1 MLTDNITYISSL
13 GVGFTALMCFLL
25 LTLPRRWALVPV
37 VILICYMTMGE
48 RVIVVGLNFTMVRIL
63 TAVGWVRILSRGEIQ
78 SLKLHPIDKGLIWFA
93 ISGMLIY
100 VLQWQTFDA
109 VKYEFGQVYNA
120 LGMYFLFR
128 CLIRDMDDCVRVFK
142 IAGVFIIPL
151 AASMV
156 VERMTGRNAFAGFG
170 GVSPITAIRDGVLRC
185 QGPFA
190 HPVLAGTFGA
200 TLFPLFVGLWRQG
213 TSSRPLSVLAV
224 LSCGVMVFTSGSSGP
239 TFTFLVGLLALAFWP
254 LRKHMLVIRRGVVLT
269 LVGLEIVMK
278 ADVWYLMARVDI
290 FSGSTG
296 YHRAYLIDR
305 ALANLGDWW
314 LIGTKSTAA
323 WADEGAHLF
332 DVTNQYLVYGADGGL
347 ITMLLFILVIVR
359 CFRAVG
365 PSIRALGEEFGE
377 LQFCVWALA
386 AALVSHVV
394 TFLSVS
400 YFDQNFVNWYLL
412 LAMISTASLSVQGVP
427 EKAFSQ
433 AALLVGQR
441 TRPVLWNPGW
451 KR

>member
-1 MLTDNITYISSL
+1 MPTDNITYISLL

-25 LTLPRRWALVPV
+25 LSLPRKWALVPV
-37 VILICYMTMGE
+37 IILICYMTMGE
-48 RVIVVGLNFTMVRIL
+48 RVIVVGLNFTMIRIL
-63 TAVGWVRILSRGEIQ
+63 TLVGWIRILIRGE
-78 SLKLHPIDKGLIWFA
+78 LKSVKLNPIDKALIWFA
-93 ISGMLIY
+93 ISGMAIY

-128 CLIRDMDDCVRVFK
+128 FLVRDMDDCLRVFK
-142 IAGVFIIPL
+142 IAAVFIIPL

-156 VERMTGRNAFAGFG
+156 VERMTGRNAFAEFG
-170 GVSPITAIRDGVLRC
+170 GVSPITGIRDGVLRC

-200 TLFPLFVGLWRQG
+200 TLFPLFVALWRSKG
-213 TSSRPLSVLAV
+213 HRLLSFLAILSSGA
-224 LSCGVMVFTSGSSGP
+224 MVITSGSSGP
-239 TFTFLVGLLALAFWP
+239 VGTLLAGLLALGCWP
-254 LRKHMLVIRRGVVLT
+254 HRKHMSTIRSGILVAV
-269 LVGLEIVMK
+269 VGLEIVMK
-278 ADVWYLMARVDI
+278 AHVWFLMARVGV

-296 YHRAYLIDR
+296 HHRAYLIDR
-305 ALANLGDWW
+305 ALANFADWW
-314 LIGTKSTAA
+314 LLGTRSTVA
-323 WADEGAHLF
+323 WDEYYNLF
-332 DVTNQYLVYGADGGL
+332 DITNQYLVYGADGGL

-359 CFRAVG
+359 CFGAVG
-365 PSIRALGEEFGE
+365 LTVRALDEKSRE
-377 LQFCVWALA
+377 LQFCVWALGA
-386 AALVSHVV
+386 VLFSHVV

-433 AALLVGQR
+433 ADLLVGQR

>member
-1 MLTDNITYISSL
+1 MPTDNITYISLL

-25 LTLPRRWALVPV
+25 LSLPRKWALVPV
-37 VILICYMTMGE
+37 IILICYMTMGE
-48 RVIVVGLNFTMVRIL
+48 RVIVVGLNFTMIRIL
-63 TAVGWVRILSRGEIQ
+63 TLVGWIRILIRGE
-78 SLKLHPIDKGLIWFA
+78 LKSVKLNPIDKTLIWFA
-93 ISGMLIY
+93 ISGMAIY

-128 CLIRDMDDCVRVFK
+128 FLVRDMDDCLRVFK
-142 IAGVFIIPL
+142 IAAVFIIPL

-156 VERMTGRNAFAGFG
+156 VERMTGRNAFAEFG

-200 TLFPLFVGLWRQG
+200 TLFPLFVGLWRSKG
-213 TSSRPLSVLAV
+213 HRLLSFLAILSSGAMVL
-224 LSCGVMVFTSGSSGP
+224 TSGSSGP
-239 TFTFLVGLLALAFWP
+239 VGTLLAGLLALGCWP
-254 LRKHMLVIRRGVVLT
+254 HRKHMSTIRSGILVAV
-269 LVGLEIVMK
+269 VGLEIVMK
-278 ADVWYLMARVDI
+278 AHVWFLMARVGV

-296 YHRAYLIDR
+296 HHRAYLIDR
-305 ALANLGDWW
+305 ALANFADWW
-314 LIGTKSTAA
+314 LLGTRSTVA
-323 WADEGAHLF
+323 WDEYYNLF
-332 DVTNQYLVYGADGGL
+332 DITNQYLVYGADGGL

-359 CFRAVG
+359 CFGAVG
-365 PSIRALGEEFGE
+365 LTVRALDEKSRE
-377 LQFCVWALA
+377 LQFCVWALGA
-386 AALVSHVV
+386 VLFSHVV

-433 AALLVGQR
+433 ADLLVGQR

>member
-1 MLTDNITYISSL
+1 MLTDNITYISLL

-25 LTLPRRWALVPV
+25 LSLPRKWALVPV
-37 VILICYMTMGE
+37 IILICYMTMGE
-48 RVIVVGLNFTMVRIL
+48 RVIVVGLNFTMIRIL
-63 TAVGWVRILSRGEIQ
+63 TLVGWIRILIRGE
-78 SLKLHPIDKGLIWFA
+78 LKSVKLNPIDKTLIWFA
-93 ISGMLIY
+93 ISGMAIY

-128 CLIRDMDDCVRVFK
+128 FLVRDMDDCLRVFK
-142 IAGVFIIPL
+142 IAAVFIIPL

-156 VERMTGRNAFAGFG
+156 VERMTGRNAFAEFG
-170 GVSPITAIRDGVLRC
+170 GVSPITGIRDGVLRC

-200 TLFPLFVGLWRQG
+200 TLFPLFVALWRSKG
-213 TSSRPLSVLAV
+213 HRLLSFLAILSSGA
-224 LSCGVMVFTSGSSGP
+224 MVITSGSSGP
-239 TFTFLVGLLALAFWP
+239 VGTLLAGLLALGCWP
-254 LRKHMLVIRRGVVLT
+254 HRKHMSTIRSGILVAV
-269 LVGLEIVMK
+269 VGLEIVMK
-278 ADVWYLMARVDI
+278 AHVWFLMARVGV

-296 YHRAYLIDR
+296 HHRAYLIDR
-305 ALANLGDWW
+305 ALANLDDWW
-314 LIGTKSTAA
+314 LLGTRSTVA
-323 WADEGAHLF
+323 WDEYYNLF
-332 DVTNQYLVYGADGGL
+332 DITNQYLVYGADGGL

-359 CFRAVG
+359 CFGAVG
-365 PSIRALGEEFGE
+365 LTVRALDEKSRE
-377 LQFCVWALA
+377 LQFCVWALGA
-386 AALVSHVV
+386 VLFSHVV

-433 AALLVGQR
+433 ADLLVGQR

>member
-1 MLTDNITYISSL
+1 MPTDNITYISLL

-25 LTLPRRWALVPV
+25 LSLPRKWALVPV
-37 VILICYMTMGE
+37 IILICYMTMGE
-48 RVIVVGLNFTMVRIL
+48 RVIVVGLNFTMIRIL
-63 TAVGWVRILSRGEIQ
+63 TLVGWIRILIRGE
-78 SLKLHPIDKGLIWFA
+78 LKSVKLNPIDKTLIWFA
-93 ISGMLIY
+93 ISGMAIY

-128 CLIRDMDDCVRVFK
+128 FLVRDMDDCLRVFK
-142 IAGVFIIPL
+142 IAAVFIIPL

-156 VERMTGRNAFAGFG
+156 VERMTGRNAFAEFG
-170 GVSPITAIRDGVLRC
+170 GVSPITGIRDGVLRC

-200 TLFPLFVGLWRQG
+200 TLFPLFVALWRSKG
-213 TSSRPLSVLAV
+213 HRLLSFLAILSSGA
-224 LSCGVMVFTSGSSGP
+224 MVITSGSSGP
-239 TFTFLVGLLALAFWP
+239 VGTLLAGLLALGCWP
-254 LRKHMLVIRRGVVLT
+254 HRKHMSTIRSGILVAV
-269 LVGLEIVMK
+269 VGLEIVMK
-278 ADVWYLMARVDI
+278 AHVWFLLARVGI

-296 YHRAYLIDR
+296 HHRAYLIDR
-305 ALANLGDWW
+305 ALANLDDWW
-314 LIGTKSTAA
+314 LLGTRSTVA
-323 WADEGAHLF
+323 WDEYYNLF
-332 DVTNQYLVYGADGGL
+332 DITNQYLVYGADGGL

-359 CFRAVG
+359 CFGAVG
-365 PSIRALGEEFGE
+365 LTVRALDEKSRE
-377 LQFCVWALA
+377 LQFCVWALGA
-386 AALVSHVV
+386 VLFSHVV

-433 AALLVGQR
+433 ADLLVGQR

>member
-1 MLTDNITYISSL
+1 
-13 GVGFTALMCFLL
+13 
-25 LTLPRRWALVPV
+25 
-37 VILICYMTMGE
+37 
-48 RVIVVGLNFTMVRIL
+48 
-63 TAVGWVRILSRGEIQ
+63 
-78 SLKLHPIDKGLIWFA
+78 
-93 ISGMLIY
+93 
-100 VLQWQTFDA
+100 
-109 VKYEFGQVYNA
+109 
-120 LGMYFLFR
+120 
-128 CLIRDMDDCVRVFK
+128 
-142 IAGVFIIPL
+142 
-151 AASMV
+151 
-156 VERMTGRNAFAGFG
+156 
-170 GVSPITAIRDGVLRC
+170 
-185 QGPFA
+185 
-190 HPVLAGTFGA
+190 
-200 TLFPLFVGLWRQG
+200 
-213 TSSRPLSVLAV
+213 
-224 LSCGVMVFTSGSSGP
+224 MVFTSGSGGP

-412 LAMISTASLSVQGVP
+412 LAMISTASLSVQGVR
-427 EKAFSQ
+427 EKASSR
-433 AALLVGQR
+433 AALLAGR
-441 TRPVLWNPGW
+441 KTRPVLWNPGW

>member
-1 MLTDNITYISSL
+1 MPTDNITYISLL

-25 LTLPRRWALVPV
+25 LSLPRKWALVPV
-37 VILICYMTMGE
+37 IILICYMTMGE
-48 RVIVVGLNFTMVRIL
+48 RVIVVGLNFTMIRIL
-63 TAVGWVRILSRGEIQ
+63 TLVGWIRILIRGE
-78 SLKLHPIDKGLIWFA
+78 LKSVKLNPIDKTLIWFA
-93 ISGMLIY
+93 ISGMAIY

-128 CLIRDMDDCVRVFK
+128 FLVRDMDDCLRVFK
-142 IAGVFIIPL
+142 IAAVFIIPL

-156 VERMTGRNAFAGFG
+156 VERMTGRNAFAEFG
-170 GVSPITAIRDGVLRC
+170 GVSPITGIRDGVLRC

-200 TLFPLFVGLWRQG
+200 TLFPLFVGLWRSKG
-213 TSSRPLSVLAV
+213 HKLLSFLAILSSGAMVL
-224 LSCGVMVFTSGSSGP
+224 TSGSSGP
-239 TFTFLVGLLALAFWP
+239 VGTLLAGLLALGCWP
-254 LRKHMLVIRRGVVLT
+254 HRKHMSTIRSGILVAV
-269 LVGLEIVMK
+269 VGLEIVMK
-278 ADVWYLMARVDI
+278 AHVWFLMARVGV

-296 YHRAYLIDR
+296 HHRAYLIDR
-305 ALANLGDWW
+305 ALANFADWW
-314 LIGTKSTAA
+314 LLGTRSTVA
-323 WADEGAHLF
+323 WDEYYNLF
-332 DVTNQYLVYGADGGL
+332 DITNQYLVYGADGGL

-359 CFRAVG
+359 CFGAVG
-365 PSIRALGEEFGE
+365 LTVRALDEKSRE
-377 LQFCVWALA
+377 LQFCVWALGA
-386 AALVSHVV
+386 VLFSHVV

-433 AALLVGQR
+433 ADLLVGQR

>member
-1 MLTDNITYISSL
+1 MLTDNITYISLL

-25 LTLPRRWALVPV
+25 LSLPRKWALVPV
-37 VILICYMTMGE
+37 IILICYMTMGE
-48 RVIVVGLNFTMVRIL
+48 RVIVVGLNFTMIRIL
-63 TAVGWVRILSRGEIQ
+63 TLVGWIRILIRGE
-78 SLKLHPIDKGLIWFA
+78 LKSVKLNPIDKTLIWFA
-93 ISGMLIY
+93 ISGMAIY

-128 CLIRDMDDCVRVFK
+128 FLVRDMDDCLRVFK
-142 IAGVFIIPL
+142 IAAVFIIPL

-156 VERMTGRNAFAGFG
+156 VERMTGRNAFAEFG

-200 TLFPLFVGLWRQG
+200 TLFPLFVGLWRSKG
-213 TSSRPLSVLAV
+213 HRLLSFLAILSSGA
-224 LSCGVMVFTSGSSGP
+224 MVITSGSSGP
-239 TFTFLVGLLALAFWP
+239 VGTLLAGLLALGCWP
-254 LRKHMLVIRRGVVLT
+254 HRKHMSTIRSGILVAV
-269 LVGLEIVMK
+269 VGLEIVMK
-278 ADVWYLMARVDI
+278 AHVWFLMARVGV

-296 YHRAYLIDR
+296 HHRAYLIDR
-305 ALANLGDWW
+305 ALANFADWW
-314 LIGTKSTAA
+314 LLGTRSTVA
-323 WADEGAHLF
+323 WDEYYNLF
-332 DVTNQYLVYGADGGL
+332 DITNQYLVYGADGGL

-359 CFRAVG
+359 CFGAVG
-365 PSIRALGEEFGE
+365 LTVRALDEKSRE
-377 LQFCVWALA
+377 LQFCVWALGA
-386 AALVSHVV
+386 VLFSHVV

-433 AALLVGQR
+433 ADLLVGQR

>member
-1 MLTDNITYISSL
+1 MLTDNITYISLL

-25 LTLPRRWALVPV
+25 LSLPRKWALVPV
-37 VILICYMTMGE
+37 IILICYMTMGE
-48 RVIVVGLNFTMVRIL
+48 RVIVVGLNFTMIRIL
-63 TAVGWVRILSRGEIQ
+63 TLVGWIRILIRGE
-78 SLKLHPIDKGLIWFA
+78 LKSVKLNPIDKALIWFA
-93 ISGMLIY
+93 ISGMAIY

-128 CLIRDMDDCVRVFK
+128 FLVRDMDDCLRVFK
-142 IAGVFIIPL
+142 IAAVFIIPL

-156 VERMTGRNAFAGFG
+156 VERMTGRNAFAEFG
-170 GVSPITAIRDGVLRC
+170 GVSPITGIRDGVLRC

-200 TLFPLFVGLWRQG
+200 TLFPLFVALWRSKG
-213 TSSRPLSVLAV
+213 HRLLSFLAILSSGA
-224 LSCGVMVFTSGSSGP
+224 MVITSGSSGP
-239 TFTFLVGLLALAFWP
+239 VGTLLAGLLALGCWP
-254 LRKHMLVIRRGVVLT
+254 HRKHMSTIRSGILVAV
-269 LVGLEIVMK
+269 VGLEIVMK
-278 ADVWYLMARVDI
+278 AHVWFLMARVGV

-296 YHRAYLIDR
+296 HHRAYLIDR
-305 ALANLGDWW
+305 ALANFADWW
-314 LIGTKSTAA
+314 LLGTRSTVA
-323 WADEGAHLF
+323 WDEYYNLF
-332 DVTNQYLVYGADGGL
+332 DITNQYLVYGADGGL

-359 CFRAVG
+359 CFGAVG
-365 PSIRALGEEFGE
+365 LTVRALDEKSRE
-377 LQFCVWALA
+377 LQFCVWALGA
-386 AALVSHVV
+386 VLFSHVV

-433 AALLVGQR
+433 ADLLVGQR

>member
-1 MLTDNITYISSL
+1 MLTDNITYISLL

-25 LTLPRRWALVPV
+25 LSLPRKWALVPV
-37 VILICYMTMGE
+37 IILICYMTMGE
-48 RVIVVGLNFTMVRIL
+48 RVIVVGLNFTMIRIL
-63 TAVGWVRILSRGEIQ
+63 TLVGWIRILIRGE
-78 SLKLHPIDKGLIWFA
+78 LKSVKLNPIDKTLIWFA
-93 ISGMLIY
+93 ISGMAIY

-128 CLIRDMDDCVRVFK
+128 FLVRDMDDCLRVFK
-142 IAGVFIIPL
+142 IAAVFIIPL

-156 VERMTGRNAFAGFG
+156 VERMTGRNAFAEFG
-170 GVSPITAIRDGVLRC
+170 GVSPITGIRDGVLRC

-200 TLFPLFVGLWRQG
+200 TLFPLFVALWRSKG
-213 TSSRPLSVLAV
+213 HRLLSFLAILSSGA
-224 LSCGVMVFTSGSSGP
+224 MVITSGSSGP
-239 TFTFLVGLLALAFWP
+239 VGTLLAGLLALGCWP
-254 LRKHMLVIRRGVVLT
+254 HRKHMSTIRSGILVAV
-269 LVGLEIVMK
+269 VGLEIVMK
-278 ADVWYLMARVDI
+278 AHVWFLLARVGI

-296 YHRAYLIDR
+296 HHRAYLIDR
-305 ALANLGDWW
+305 ALANLDDWW
-314 LIGTKSTAA
+314 LLGTRSTVA
-323 WADEGAHLF
+323 WDEYYNLF
-332 DVTNQYLVYGADGGL
+332 DITNQYLVYGADGGL

-359 CFRAVG
+359 CFGAVG
-365 PSIRALGEEFGE
+365 LTVRALDEKSRE
-377 LQFCVWALA
+377 LQFCVWALGA
-386 AALVSHVV
+386 VLFSHVV

-433 AALLVGQR
+433 ADLLVGQR

>member
-1 MLTDNITYISSL
+1 MPTDNITYISLL

-25 LTLPRRWALVPV
+25 LSLPRKWALVPV
-37 VILICYMTMGE
+37 IILICYMTMGE

-63 TAVGWVRILSRGEIQ
+63 TLVGWIRILIRGE
-78 SLKLHPIDKGLIWFA
+78 LKSVKLNPIDKTLIWFA
-93 ISGMLIY
+93 ISGMAIY

-128 CLIRDMDDCVRVFK
+128 FLVRDMDDCLRVFK
-142 IAGVFIIPL
+142 IAAVFIIPL

-156 VERMTGRNAFAGFG
+156 VERMTGRNAFAEFG
-170 GVSPITAIRDGVLRC
+170 GVSPITGIRDGVLRC

-200 TLFPLFVGLWRQG
+200 TLFPLFVALWRSKG
-213 TSSRPLSVLAV
+213 HRLLSFLAILSSGA
-224 LSCGVMVFTSGSSGP
+224 MVITSGSSGP
-239 TFTFLVGLLALAFWP
+239 VGTLLAGLLALAFWP
-254 LRKHMLVIRRGVVLT
+254 RRKHMSTIRSGILVAV
-269 LVGLEIVMK
+269 VGLEIVMK
-278 ADVWYLMARVDI
+278 AHVWFLMARVGV

-296 YHRAYLIDR
+296 HHRAYLIDR
-305 ALANLGDWW
+305 ALANFADWW
-314 LIGTKSTAA
+314 LLGTRSTVA
-323 WADEGAHLF
+323 WDEYYNLF
-332 DVTNQYLVYGADGGL
+332 DITNQYLVYGADGGL

-359 CFRAVG
+359 CFGAVG
-365 PSIRALGEEFGE
+365 LTVRALDEKSRE
-377 LQFCVWALA
+377 LQFCVWALGA
-386 AALVSHVV
+386 VLFSHVV

-433 AALLVGQR
+433 ADLLVGQR

>member
-1 MLTDNITYISSL
+1 MPTDNITYISLL

-25 LTLPRRWALVPV
+25 LSLPRKWALVPV
-37 VILICYMTMGE
+37 IILICYMTMGE
-48 RVIVVGLNFTMVRIL
+48 RVIVVGLNFTMIRIL
-63 TAVGWVRILSRGEIQ
+63 TLVGWIRILIRGE
-78 SLKLHPIDKGLIWFA
+78 LKSVKLNPIDKTLIWFA
-93 ISGMLIY
+93 ISGMAIY

-128 CLIRDMDDCVRVFK
+128 FLVRDMDDCLRVFK
-142 IAGVFIIPL
+142 IAAVFIIPL

-156 VERMTGRNAFAGFG
+156 VERMTGRNAFAEFG
-170 GVSPITAIRDGVLRC
+170 GVSPITGIRDGVLRC

-200 TLFPLFVGLWRQG
+200 TLFPLFVALWRSKG
-213 TSSRPLSVLAV
+213 HRLLSFLAILSSGA
-224 LSCGVMVFTSGSSGP
+224 MVITSGSSGP
-239 TFTFLVGLLALAFWP
+239 VGTLLAGLLALGCWP
-254 LRKHMLVIRRGVVLT
+254 HRKHMSTIRSGILVAV
-269 LVGLEIVMK
+269 VGLEIVMK
-278 ADVWYLMARVDI
+278 AHVWFLLARVGI

-296 YHRAYLIDR
+296 HHRAYLIDR
-305 ALANLGDWW
+305 ALANLDDWW
-314 LIGTKSTAA
+314 LLGTRSTVA
-323 WADEGAHLF
+323 WDEYYNLF
-332 DVTNQYLVYGADGGL
+332 DITNQYLVYGADGGL

-359 CFRAVG
+359 CFGAVG
-365 PSIRALGEEFGE
+365 LTVRALDEKSRE
-377 LQFCVWALA
+377 LQFCVWALG
-386 AALVSHVV
+386 AALFSHVV

-433 AALLVGQR
+433 ADLLVGQR

>member
-1 MLTDNITYISSL
+1 MLTDNITYISLL

-25 LTLPRRWALVPV
+25 LTLPRKWALVPV
-37 VILICYMTMGE
+37 IILICYMTMGE
-48 RVIVVGLNFTMVRIL
+48 RVIVVGLNFTMIRIL
-63 TAVGWVRILSRGEIQ
+63 TLVGWIRILIRGELK
-78 SLKLHPIDKGLIWFA
+78 SLKLNPIDKALIWFA

-128 CLIRDMDDCVRVFK
+128 FLVRDMDDCLRVFK
-142 IAGVFIIPL
+142 IAAVFIIPL

-156 VERMTGRNAFAGFG
+156 VERMTGRNAFAEFG

-200 TLFPLFVGLWRQG
+200 TLFPLFVGLWRSKG
-213 TSSRPLSVLAV
+213 HKLLSFLAILSSGAMVL
-224 LSCGVMVFTSGSSGP
+224 TSGSSGP
-239 TFTFLVGLLALAFWP
+239 VGTLLAGLLALGCWP
-254 LRKHMLVIRRGVVLT
+254 HRKHMSTIRSGILVAV
-269 LVGLEIVMK
+269 VGLEIVMK
-278 ADVWYLMARVDI
+278 AHVWFLLARVGI

-296 YHRAYLIDR
+296 HHRAYLIDR
-305 ALANLGDWW
+305 ALANLDDWW
-314 LIGTKSTAA
+314 LLGTRSTVA
-323 WADEGAHLF
+323 WDEYYNLF
-332 DVTNQYLVYGADGGL
+332 DITNQYLVYGADGGL

-359 CFRAVG
+359 CFGAVG
-365 PSIRALGEEFGE
+365 LTVRALGEESRE
-377 LQFCVWALA
+377 LQFCVWALG
-386 AALVSHVV
+386 AALFSHVV

-412 LAMISTASLSVQGVP
+412 LAIISTASLAIQAVP
-427 EKAFSQ
+427 EKASSRV
-433 AALLVGQR
+433 ALLVGRR

>member
-1 MLTDNITYISSL
+1 MLTDNITYISLL

-25 LTLPRRWALVPV
+25 LSLPRKWALVPV
-37 VILICYMTMGE
+37 IILICYMTMGE
-48 RVIVVGLNFTMVRIL
+48 RVIVVGLNFTMIRIL
-63 TAVGWVRILSRGEIQ
+63 TLVGWIRILIRGE
-78 SLKLHPIDKGLIWFA
+78 LKSVKLNPIDKTLIWFA
-93 ISGMLIY
+93 ISGMAIY

-128 CLIRDMDDCVRVFK
+128 FLVRDMDDCLRVFK
-142 IAGVFIIPL
+142 IAAVFIIPL

-156 VERMTGRNAFAGFG
+156 VERMTGRNAFAEFG
-170 GVSPITAIRDGVLRC
+170 GVSPITGIRDGVLRC

-200 TLFPLFVGLWRQG
+200 TLFPLFVALWRSKG
-213 TSSRPLSVLAV
+213 HRLLSFLAILSSGA
-224 LSCGVMVFTSGSSGP
+224 MVITSGSSGP
-239 TFTFLVGLLALAFWP
+239 VGTLLAGLLALGCWP
-254 LRKHMLVIRRGVVLT
+254 HRKHMSTIRSGILVAV
-269 LVGLEIVMK
+269 VGLEIVMK
-278 ADVWYLMARVDI
+278 AHVWFLLARVGI

-296 YHRAYLIDR
+296 HHRAYLIDR
-305 ALANLGDWW
+305 ALANFADWW
-314 LIGTKSTAA
+314 LLGTRSTVA
-323 WADEGAHLF
+323 WDEYYNLF
-332 DVTNQYLVYGADGGL
+332 DITNQYLVYGADGGL

-359 CFRAVG
+359 CFGAVG
-365 PSIRALGEEFGE
+365 LTVGALDEKSRE
-377 LQFCVWALA
+377 LQFCVWALG
-386 AALVSHVV
+386 AALFSHVV

-412 LAMISTASLSVQGVP
+412 LAIISTASLAIQAVP
-427 EKAFSQ
+427 EKASSRV
-433 AALLVGQR
+433 ALLAGRR

>member
-1 MLTDNITYISSL
+1 MLTDNITYISLL

-25 LTLPRRWALVPV
+25 LSLPRKWALVPV
-37 VILICYMTMGE
+37 IILICYMTMGE
-48 RVIVVGLNFTMVRIL
+48 RVIVVGLNFTMIRIL
-63 TAVGWVRILSRGEIQ
+63 TLVGWIRILVRGE
-78 SLKLHPIDKGLIWFA
+78 LKSVRLNPIDKTLIWFA
-93 ISGMLIY
+93 ISGMAIY

-128 CLIRDMDDCVRVFK
+128 FLVRDMDDCLRVFK
-142 IAGVFIIPL
+142 IAAVFIIPL

-156 VERMTGRNAFAGFG
+156 VERMTGRNAFAEFG

-200 TLFPLFVGLWRQG
+200 TLFPLFVGLWRSKG
-213 TSSRPLSVLAV
+213 HKLLSFLAILSSGAMVL
-224 LSCGVMVFTSGSSGP
+224 TSGSSGP
-239 TFTFLVGLLALAFWP
+239 VGTLLAGLLALGCWP
-254 LRKHMLVIRRGVVLT
+254 HRKHMSTIRSGILVAV
-269 LVGLEIVMK
+269 VGLEIVMK
-278 ADVWYLMARVDI
+278 AHVWFLMARVGV

-296 YHRAYLIDR
+296 HHRAYLIDR
-305 ALANLGDWW
+305 ALANFADWW
-314 LIGTKSTAA
+314 LLGTRSTVA
-323 WADEGAHLF
+323 WDEYYNLF
-332 DVTNQYLVYGADGGL
+332 DITNQYLVYGADGGL

-359 CFRAVG
+359 CFGAVG
-365 PSIRALGEEFGE
+365 LTVRALDEKSRE
-377 LQFCVWALA
+377 LQFCVWALGA
-386 AALVSHVV
+386 VLFSHVV

-400 YFDQNFVNWYLL
+400 YFDQNFVNLYLL
-412 LAMISTASLSVQGVP
+412 LAIISTASLSVQAVP

-433 AALLVGQR
+433 ADLLVGQR

>member
-1 MLTDNITYISSL
+1 MLTDNITYISLL

-25 LTLPRRWALVPV
+25 LSLPRKWALVPV
-37 VILICYMTMGE
+37 IILICYMTMGE
-48 RVIVVGLNFTMVRIL
+48 RVIVVGLNFTMIRIL
-63 TAVGWVRILSRGEIQ
+63 TLVGWIRILIRGE
-78 SLKLHPIDKGLIWFA
+78 LKSVKLNPIDKTLIWFA
-93 ISGMLIY
+93 ISGMAIY

-128 CLIRDMDDCVRVFK
+128 FLVRDMDDCLRVFK
-142 IAGVFIIPL
+142 IAAVFIIPL

-156 VERMTGRNAFAGFG
+156 VERMTGRNAFAEFG

-200 TLFPLFVGLWRQG
+200 TLFPLFVGLWRSKG
-213 TSSRPLSVLAV
+213 HKLLSFLAILSSGAMVL
-224 LSCGVMVFTSGSSGP
+224 TSGSSGP
-239 TFTFLVGLLALAFWP
+239 VGTLLAGLLALGCWP
-254 LRKHMLVIRRGVVLT
+254 HRKHMSTIRSGILVAV
-269 LVGLEIVMK
+269 VGLEIVMK
-278 ADVWYLMARVDI
+278 AHVWFLMARVGI

-296 YHRAYLIDR
+296 HHRAYLIDR
-305 ALANLGDWW
+305 ALANLDDWW
-314 LIGTKSTAA
+314 LLGTRSTVA
-323 WADEGAHLF
+323 WDEYYNLF
-332 DVTNQYLVYGADGGL
+332 DITNQYLVYGADGGL

-359 CFRAVG
+359 SFGAVG
-365 PSIRALGEEFGE
+365 LTVRALGEEPRE
-377 LQFCVWALA
+377 LQFCVWALG
-386 AALVSHVV
+386 AALFSHVV

-433 AALLVGQR
+433 ADLLVGQT

>member
-1 MLTDNITYISSL
+1 MLTDNITYISLL

-25 LTLPRRWALVPV
+25 LTLPRKWALVPV
-37 VILICYMTMGE
+37 IILICYMTMGE

-63 TAVGWVRILSRGEIQ
+63 TLVGWIRILIRGELK
-78 SLKLHPIDKGLIWFA
+78 SLKLNPIDKALIWFA

-109 VKYEFGQVYNA
+109 VKYELGQVYNA

-200 TLFPLFVGLWRQG
+200 TLFPLFVGLWRSKG
-213 TSSRPLSVLAV
+213 RKLLSFLAILSSGAMVL
-224 LSCGVMVFTSGSSGP
+224 TSGSSGP
-239 TFTFLVGLLALAFWP
+239 VGTFLAGLLALGFWP
-254 LRKHMLVIRRGVVLT
+254 RRKHMSTIRAGILVAV
-269 LVGLEIVMK
+269 VGLEIVMK
-278 ADVWYLMARVDI
+278 AHVWFLMARVGI

-296 YHRAYLIDR
+296 HHRAYLIDR
-305 ALANLGDWW
+305 ALANLDDWW
-314 LIGTKSTAA
+314 LLGTRSTVA
-323 WADEGAHLF
+323 WDEYYNLF
-332 DVTNQYLVYGADGGL
+332 DITNQYLVYGADGGL

-359 CFRAVG
+359 SFGAVG
-365 PSIRALGEEFGE
+365 LTVRALDEKSRE
-377 LQFCVWALA
+377 LQFCVWALG
-386 AALVSHVV
+386 AALFSHVV

-412 LAMISTASLSVQGVP
+412 LAMISTASLAIRAVP

-441 TRPVLWNPGW
+441 TRPALWNPGW

>member
-1 MLTDNITYISSL
+1 MPTDNITYISLL

-25 LTLPRRWALVPV
+25 LSLPRKWALVPV
-37 VILICYMTMGE
+37 IILICYMTMGE
-48 RVIVVGLNFTMVRIL
+48 RVIVVGLNFTMIRIL
-63 TAVGWVRILSRGEIQ
+63 TLVGWIRILIRGE
-78 SLKLHPIDKGLIWFA
+78 LKSVKLNPIDKTLIWFA
-93 ISGMLIY
+93 ISGMAIY

-128 CLIRDMDDCVRVFK
+128 FLVRDMDDCLRVFK
-142 IAGVFIIPL
+142 IAAVFIIPL

-156 VERMTGRNAFAGFG
+156 VERMTGRNAFAEFG
-170 GVSPITAIRDGVLRC
+170 GVSPITGIRDGVLRC

-200 TLFPLFVGLWRQG
+200 TLFPLFVALWRSKG
-213 TSSRPLSVLAV
+213 HRLLSFLAILSSGA
-224 LSCGVMVFTSGSSGP
+224 MVITSGSSGP
-239 TFTFLVGLLALAFWP
+239 VGTLLAGLLALGCWP
-254 LRKHMLVIRRGVVLT
+254 HRKHMSTIRSGILVAV
-269 LVGLEIVMK
+269 VGLEIVMK
-278 ADVWYLMARVDI
+278 AHVWFLMARVGV

-296 YHRAYLIDR
+296 HHRAYLIDR
-305 ALANLGDWW
+305 ALANFADWW
-314 LIGTKSTAA
+314 LLGTRSTVA
-323 WADEGAHLF
+323 WDEYYNLF
-332 DVTNQYLVYGADGGL
+332 DITNQYLVYGADGGL

-359 CFRAVG
+359 CFGAVG
-365 PSIRALGEEFGE
+365 LTVRALDEKSRE
-377 LQFCVWALA
+377 LQFCVWALGA
-386 AALVSHVV
+386 VLFSHVV

-433 AALLVGQR
+433 ADLLVGQR

>member
-1 MLTDNITYISSL
+1 MLTDNITYISLL

-25 LTLPRRWALVPV
+25 LSLPRKWALVPV
-37 VILICYMTMGE
+37 IILICYMTMGE
-48 RVIVVGLNFTMVRIL
+48 RVIVVGLNFTMIRIL
-63 TAVGWVRILSRGEIQ
+63 TLVGWIRILIRGE
-78 SLKLHPIDKGLIWFA
+78 LKSVKLNPIDKALIWFA
-93 ISGMLIY
+93 ISGMVIY

-128 CLIRDMDDCVRVFK
+128 FLVRDMDDCLRVFK
-142 IAGVFIIPL
+142 IAAVFIIPL

-156 VERMTGRNAFAGFG
+156 VERMTGRNAFAEFG
-170 GVSPITAIRDGVLRC
+170 GVSPITGIRDGVLRC

-200 TLFPLFVGLWRQG
+200 TLFPLFVALWRSKG
-213 TSSRPLSVLAV
+213 HRLLSFLAILSSGA
-224 LSCGVMVFTSGSSGP
+224 MVITSGSSGP
-239 TFTFLVGLLALAFWP
+239 VGTLLAGLLALGCWP
-254 LRKHMLVIRRGVVLT
+254 HRKHMSTIRSGILVAV
-269 LVGLEIVMK
+269 VGLEIVMK
-278 ADVWYLMARVDI
+278 AHVWFLLARVGI

-296 YHRAYLIDR
+296 HHRAYLIDR
-305 ALANLGDWW
+305 ALANLDDWW
-314 LIGTKSTAA
+314 LLGTRSTVA
-323 WADEGAHLF
+323 WDEYYNLF
-332 DVTNQYLVYGADGGL
+332 DITNQYLVYGADGGL

-359 CFRAVG
+359 CFGAVG
-365 PSIRALGEEFGE
+365 LTVRALDEKSRE
-377 LQFCVWALA
+377 LQFCVWALGA
-386 AALVSHVV
+386 VLFSHVV

-433 AALLVGQR
+433 ADLLVGQR

>member
-1 MLTDNITYISSL
+1 MPTDNITYISLL

-25 LTLPRRWALVPV
+25 LSLPRKWALVPV
-37 VILICYMTMGE
+37 IILICYMTMGE
-48 RVIVVGLNFTMVRIL
+48 RVIVVGLNFTMIRIL
-63 TAVGWVRILSRGEIQ
+63 TLVGWIRILIRGE
-78 SLKLHPIDKGLIWFA
+78 LKSVKLNPIDKTLIWFA
-93 ISGMLIY
+93 ISGMAIY

-128 CLIRDMDDCVRVFK
+128 FLVRDMDDCLRVFK
-142 IAGVFIIPL
+142 IAAVFIIPL

-156 VERMTGRNAFAGFG
+156 VERMTGRNAFAEFG
-170 GVSPITAIRDGVLRC
+170 GVSPITGIRDGVLRC

-200 TLFPLFVGLWRQG
+200 TLFPLFVALWRSKG
-213 TSSRPLSVLAV
+213 HRLLSFLAILSSGA
-224 LSCGVMVFTSGSSGP
+224 MVITSGSSGP
-239 TFTFLVGLLALAFWP
+239 VGTLLAGLLALGCWP
-254 LRKHMLVIRRGVVLT
+254 HRKHMSTIRSGILVAV
-269 LVGLEIVMK
+269 VGLEIVMK
-278 ADVWYLMARVDI
+278 AHVWFLLARVGI

-296 YHRAYLIDR
+296 HHRAYLIDR
-305 ALANLGDWW
+305 ALANFADWW
-314 LIGTKSTAA
+314 LLGTRSTVA
-323 WADEGAHLF
+323 WDEYYNLF
-332 DVTNQYLVYGADGGL
+332 DITNQYLVYGADGGL

-359 CFRAVG
+359 CFGAVG
-365 PSIRALGEEFGE
+365 LTVGALDEKSRE
-377 LQFCVWALA
+377 LQFCVWALG
-386 AALVSHVV
+386 AALFSHVV

-412 LAMISTASLSVQGVP
+412 LAIISTASLAIQAVP
-427 EKAFSQ
+427 EKASSRV
-433 AALLVGQR
+433 ALLAGRR

>member
-1 MLTDNITYISSL
+1 MLTDNITYISLL

-25 LTLPRRWALVPV
+25 LSLPRKWALVPV
-37 VILICYMTMGE
+37 IILICYMTMGE
-48 RVIVVGLNFTMVRIL
+48 RVIVVGLNFTMIRIL
-63 TAVGWVRILSRGEIQ
+63 TLVGWIRILIRGE
-78 SLKLHPIDKGLIWFA
+78 LKSVKLNPIDKALIWFA
-93 ISGMLIY
+93 ISGMAIY

-128 CLIRDMDDCVRVFK
+128 FLVRDMDDCLRVFK
-142 IAGVFIIPL
+142 IAAVFIIPL

-156 VERMTGRNAFAGFG
+156 VERMTGRNAFAEFG
-170 GVSPITAIRDGVLRC
+170 GVSPITGIRDGVLRC

-200 TLFPLFVGLWRQG
+200 TLFPLFVALWRSKG
-213 TSSRPLSVLAV
+213 HRLLSFLAILSSGA
-224 LSCGVMVFTSGSSGP
+224 MVITSGSSGP
-239 TFTFLVGLLALAFWP
+239 VGTLLAGLLALGCWP
-254 LRKHMLVIRRGVVLT
+254 HRKHMSTIRSGILVAV
-269 LVGLEIVMK
+269 VGLEIVMK
-278 ADVWYLMARVDI
+278 AHVWFLLARVGI

-296 YHRAYLIDR
+296 HHRAYLIDR
-305 ALANLGDWW
+305 ALANLDDWW
-314 LIGTKSTAA
+314 LLGTRSTVA
-323 WADEGAHLF
+323 WDEYYNLF
-332 DVTNQYLVYGADGGL
+332 DITNQYLVYGADGGL

-359 CFRAVG
+359 CFGAVG
-365 PSIRALGEEFGE
+365 LTVRALDEKSRE
-377 LQFCVWALA
+377 LQFCVWALGA
-386 AALVSHVV
+386 VLFSHVV

-433 AALLVGQR
+433 ADLLVGQR

>member
-1 MLTDNITYISSL
+1 MPTDNITYISLL

-25 LTLPRRWALVPV
+25 LSLPRKWALVPV
-37 VILICYMTMGE
+37 IILICYMTMGE
-48 RVIVVGLNFTMVRIL
+48 RVIVVGLNFTMIRIL
-63 TAVGWVRILSRGEIQ
+63 TLVGWIRILVRGE
-78 SLKLHPIDKGLIWFA
+78 LKSVRLNPIDKTLIWFA
-93 ISGMLIY
+93 ISGMAIY

-128 CLIRDMDDCVRVFK
+128 FLVRDMDDCLRVFK
-142 IAGVFIIPL
+142 IAAVFIIPL

-156 VERMTGRNAFAGFG
+156 VERMTGRNAFAEFG
-170 GVSPITAIRDGVLRC
+170 GVSPITGIRDGVLRC

-200 TLFPLFVGLWRQG
+200 TLFPLFVALWRSKG
-213 TSSRPLSVLAV
+213 HRLLSFLAILSSGA
-224 LSCGVMVFTSGSSGP
+224 MVITSGSSGP
-239 TFTFLVGLLALAFWP
+239 VGTLLAGLLALGCWP
-254 LRKHMLVIRRGVVLT
+254 HRKHMSTIRSGILVAV
-269 LVGLEIVMK
+269 VGLEIVMK
-278 ADVWYLMARVDI
+278 AHVWFLMARVGV

-296 YHRAYLIDR
+296 HHRAYLIDR
-305 ALANLGDWW
+305 ALANFADWW
-314 LIGTKSTAA
+314 LLGTRSTVA
-323 WADEGAHLF
+323 WDEYYNLF
-332 DVTNQYLVYGADGGL
+332 DITNQYLVYGADGGL

-359 CFRAVG
+359 CFGAVG
-365 PSIRALGEEFGE
+365 LTVRALGEESRE
-377 LQFCVWALA
+377 LQFCVWALG
-386 AALVSHVV
+386 AALFSHVV

-433 AALLVGQR
+433 ADLLVGQR

>member
-1 MLTDNITYISSL
+1 MLTDNITYISLL

-25 LTLPRRWALVPV
+25 LSLPRKWALVPV
-37 VILICYMTMGE
+37 IILICYMTMGE
-48 RVIVVGLNFTMVRIL
+48 RVIVVGLNFTMIRIL
-63 TAVGWVRILSRGEIQ
+63 TLVGWIRILIRGE
-78 SLKLHPIDKGLIWFA
+78 LKSVKLNPIDKALIWFA
-93 ISGMLIY
+93 ISGRAIY

-128 CLIRDMDDCVRVFK
+128 FLVRDMDDCLRVFK
-142 IAGVFIIPL
+142 IAAVFIIPL

-156 VERMTGRNAFAGFG
+156 VERMTGRNAFAEFG
-170 GVSPITAIRDGVLRC
+170 GVSPITGIRDGVLRC

-200 TLFPLFVGLWRQG
+200 TLFPLFVALWRSKG
-213 TSSRPLSVLAV
+213 HRLLSFLAILSSGA
-224 LSCGVMVFTSGSSGP
+224 MVITSGSSGP
-239 TFTFLVGLLALAFWP
+239 VGTLLAGLLALGCWP
-254 LRKHMLVIRRGVVLT
+254 HRKHMSTIRSGILVAV
-269 LVGLEIVMK
+269 VGLEIVMK
-278 ADVWYLMARVDI
+278 AHVWFLLARVGI

-296 YHRAYLIDR
+296 HHRAYLIDR
-305 ALANLGDWW
+305 ALANLDDWW
-314 LIGTKSTAA
+314 LLGTRSTVA
-323 WADEGAHLF
+323 WDEYYNLF
-332 DVTNQYLVYGADGGL
+332 DITNQYLVYGADGGL

-359 CFRAVG
+359 CFGAVG
-365 PSIRALGEEFGE
+365 LTVRALDEKSRE
-377 LQFCVWALA
+377 LQFCVWALGA
-386 AALVSHVV
+386 VLFSHVV

-433 AALLVGQR
+433 ADLLVGQR

>member
-1 MLTDNITYISSL
+1 MPTDNITYISLL

-25 LTLPRRWALVPV
+25 LSLPRKWALVPV
-37 VILICYMTMGE
+37 IILICYMTMGE
-48 RVIVVGLNFTMVRIL
+48 RVIVVGLNFTMIRIL
-63 TAVGWVRILSRGEIQ
+63 TLVGWIRILIRGE
-78 SLKLHPIDKGLIWFA
+78 LKSVKLNPIDKTLIWFA
-93 ISGMLIY
+93 ISGMAIY

-128 CLIRDMDDCVRVFK
+128 FLVRDMDDCLRVFK
-142 IAGVFIIPL
+142 IAAVFIIPL

-156 VERMTGRNAFAGFG
+156 VERMTGRNAFAEFG
-170 GVSPITAIRDGVLRC
+170 GVSPITGIRDGVLRC

-200 TLFPLFVGLWRQG
+200 TLFPLFVALWRSKG
-213 TSSRPLSVLAV
+213 HRLLSFLAILSSGA
-224 LSCGVMVFTSGSSGP
+224 MVITSGSSGP
-239 TFTFLVGLLALAFWP
+239 VGTLLAGLLALGCWP
-254 LRKHMLVIRRGVVLT
+254 HRKHMSTIRSGILVAV
-269 LVGLEIVMK
+269 VGLEIVMK
-278 ADVWYLMARVDI
+278 AHVWFLLARAGI

-296 YHRAYLIDR
+296 HHRAYLIDR
-305 ALANLGDWW
+305 ALANLDDWW
-314 LIGTKSTAA
+314 LLGTRSTVA
-323 WADEGAHLF
+323 WDEYYNLF
-332 DVTNQYLVYGADGGL
+332 DITNQYLVYGADGGL

-359 CFRAVG
+359 CFGAVG
-365 PSIRALGEEFGE
+365 LTVRALDEKSRE
-377 LQFCVWALA
+377 LQFCVWALGA
-386 AALVSHVV
+386 VLFSHVV

-433 AALLVGQR
+433 ADLLVGQR